1 MLISLIWSHFFV
13 VVGYFILL
21 WIENELQ
28 IFAITSNE
36 IKLNRVSIDKRIE
49 HTKFY
54 NRMIRIDHKN
64 NLKVL
69 KK

>member
-1 MLISLIWSHFFV
+1 MESFFRSCRIFYIIMDRERV
-13 VVGYFILL
+13 ANFCYYIKRNKILL
-21 WIENELQ
+21 
-28 IFAITSNE
+28 
-36 IKLNRVSIDKRIE
+36 NRISTDKRIE

>member
-1 MLISLIWSHFFV
+1 MESFFRSCRIFYIIMDRERV
-13 VVGYFILL
+13 ANFCYYIKRNKILL
-21 WIENELQ
+21 
-28 IFAITSNE
+28 
-36 IKLNRVSIDKRIE
+36 NRINIDKRIE
-49 HTKFY
+49 NTKFY

>member
-1 MLISLIWSHFFV
+1 MQSFFRSCRIFYIIMDRERV
-13 VVGYFILL
+13 ANFCYYIKRNKILL
-21 WIENELQ
+21 
-28 IFAITSNE
+28 
-36 IKLNRVSIDKRIE
+36 NRISIDKRIE

-54 NRMIRIDHKN
+54 NRMIHIDHKN